1 MRYSI
6 EPKDRIY
13 IKRFGF
19 LCFAKNLGKNLSNK
33 YSQKSLDSAKKS
45 TKHTIIT
52 ASKRV
57 IQKTADATWDLIDD
71 KTAEKIKNASKKS
84 SYIQKKKKKKKK
96 KLITKYQKKIQ
107 IFKKKTT
114 NY

>member
-13 IKRFGF
+13 IKRYGF
-19 LCFAKNLGKNLSNK
+19 LCFAKNIGKNLSNK

-45 TKHTIIT
+45 TKHAIIT

-57 IQKTADATWDLIDD
+57 IQKTADATWDLIDNKIAD
-71 KTAEKIKNASKKS
+71 KITNASKKS
-84 SYIQKKKKKKKK
+84 SYIQKKK
-96 KLITKYQKKIQ
+96 LIRKYQKKVKISR
-107 IFKKKTT
+107 KNTT